1 MSSEELLPEPAS
13 ATAALAPAIQSLGRL
28 ADVLGRENAA
38 LKARDST
45 RMRRLLEEKQAALLA
60 CERWLDSEDR
70 GAGAILADDA
80 FEALKSRLDGLAA
93 ETSAGCGS
101 QSPRTSAWSKALR
114 SPCKARRPAARP
126 TPATAAARPP
136 TAAGLGHRRRSPST
150 ARSETRIRPWPPI

>member
-93 ETSAGCGS
+93 ENQRRLRVAIAANQRLVESIAIAVQSQAPGS
-101 QSPRTSAWSKALR
+101 ETYA
-114 SPCKARRPAARP
+114 CD
-126 TPATAAARPP
+126 
-136 TAAGLGHRRRSPST
+136 G
-150 ARSETRIRPWPPI
+150 RSETTNGRRAGPPPALSVNRAL